1 MEEASSS
8 VLCVRYRTMPCKYLF
23 KFNLSKVQN
32 QIEKVKFRERERL
45 RRSAMEEKNPGTAMS
60 NPGTKKLRRRPS
72 RRSRSSKYYLFGIL
86 LNGDDVFFP
95 ATPKKPLKRC
105 VFVKVT
111 NTSDVAKSSY
121 HNPKIEIEKK
131 KGRFVMVFQSFIL
144 GNLVSLYMKIINSVI
159 VVGLYYEFLTIFS
172 IGPSYLFLLRVWTKE
187 NKDREE
193 SIATTCF
200 IAGQLMMF
208 ISIYYALLLLVL
220 GKPHT
225 ITLLAL
231 PYLLFHFF

>member
-1 MEEASSS
+1 
-8 VLCVRYRTMPCKYLF
+8 
-23 KFNLSKVQN
+23 
-32 QIEKVKFRERERL
+32 
-45 RRSAMEEKNPGTAMS
+45 
-60 NPGTKKLRRRPS
+60 
-72 RRSRSSKYYLFGIL
+72 
-86 LNGDDVFFP
+86 VFFP
-95 ATPKKPLKRC
+95 ATPKKSLKRC

-121 HNPKIEIEKK
+121 HNPTIEIEKK
-131 KGRFVMVFQSFIL
+131 KRRFLMVFQSFIL

-159 VVGLYYEFLTIFS
+159 VVGLYYEFLTIFF
-172 IGPSYLFLLRVWTKE
+172 IGLSYIFLLRVWTKE

-231 PYLLFHFF
+231 SYLLFHFF

>member
-1 MEEASSS
+1 
-8 VLCVRYRTMPCKYLF
+8 
-23 KFNLSKVQN
+23 
-32 QIEKVKFRERERL
+32 
-45 RRSAMEEKNPGTAMS
+45 
-60 NPGTKKLRRRPS
+60 
-72 RRSRSSKYYLFGIL
+72 
-86 LNGDDVFFP
+86 
-95 ATPKKPLKRC
+95 
-105 VFVKVT
+105 
-111 NTSDVAKSSY
+111 
-121 HNPKIEIEKK
+121 
-131 KGRFVMVFQSFIL
+131 MVFQSFIL